1 MNIRLAKFK
10 DLIPSTL
17 PFVEGKLD
25 GHKERKNYSILG
37 PGVAEDADQSI
48 KISEPHGFNLG
59 AVSAKPFNG
68 SGLHSHLTAEVFIIY
83 SGKWRFYWGSE
94 GKDETILNPGDI
106 ISMPT
111 NMFRAFENAGDE
123 EGLIFVVLGG
133 DDPGIV
139 TWIPEVLE
147 RAKKTGMALLDDN
160 SLIDLNIKAIPNGRR
175 LLEPISNDEIKKFNN
190 YKLDQ
195 LQSNISTLNN
205 RIENEFNIGD
215 NIKISHILGNIFQD
229 KSINPI
235 IKQDTGFS
243 LSCFKSKKGRV
254 ENLVFNKPTILF
266 SQKGNW
272 KIEMENLSKE
282 INFKDTISVPL
293 GVNVNIEINESEVSY
308 LNCVSSI

>member
-1 MNIRLAKFK
+1 M
-10 DLIPSTL
+10 
-17 PFVEGKLD
+17 
-25 GHKERKNYSILG
+25 
-37 PGVAEDADQSI
+37 
-48 KISEPHGFNLG
+48 
-59 AVSAKPFNG
+59 
-68 SGLHSHLTAEVFIIY
+68 TAEVFIIY

-94 GKDETILNPGDI
+94 GKDETILNSGDI
-106 ISMPT
+106 ISMPI

-190 YKLDQ
+190 YKLGQ
-195 LQSNISTLNN
+195 LQNNISTLSN
-205 RIENEFNIGD
+205 RIQNEIDIGD

-254 ENLVFNKPTILF
+254 ENLIFNKPTILF
-266 SQKGNW
+266 SQKGSW
-272 KIEMENLSKE
+272 KIEIEKFSKE

-293 GVNVNIEINESEVSY
+293 GVNVNIEIDESEVSY

>member
-10 DLIPSTL
+10 DLVPSSL

-37 PGVAEDADQSI
+37 PGVAEDASQSI
-48 KISEPHGFNLG
+48 KILDPHGFNLG

-83 SGKWRFYWGSE
+83 SGKWRFYWESE
-94 GKDETILNPGDI
+94 GKDETILYPGDI

-139 TWIPEVLE
+139 TWVPEVLE
-147 RAKKTGMALLDDN
+147 KAKKTGMALLDDN
-160 SLIDLNIKAIPNGRR
+160 SLIDLNNKEIPNGRR
-175 LLEPISNDEIKKFNN
+175 LLDPISSEEIKKFDN
-190 YKLDQ
+190 YRLDQ
-195 LQSNISTLNN
+195 LQGNICNFSN
-205 RIENEFNIGD
+205 RMQNEIDIGD
-215 NIKISHILGNIFQD
+215 NIKVSHILGNTFQN

-235 IKQDTGFS
+235 IKQDTGFC
-243 LSCFKSKKGRV
+243 LSTFKSMKGRV
-254 ENLVFNKPTILF
+254 ENLIFDKPTILF
-266 SQKGNW
+266 SQNGKW
-272 KIEMENLSKE
+272 KIEMENSSNE
-282 INFKDTISVPL
+282 INFKDTLSVPV
-293 GVNVNIEINESEVSY
+293 GVNINIEINEIEDSY